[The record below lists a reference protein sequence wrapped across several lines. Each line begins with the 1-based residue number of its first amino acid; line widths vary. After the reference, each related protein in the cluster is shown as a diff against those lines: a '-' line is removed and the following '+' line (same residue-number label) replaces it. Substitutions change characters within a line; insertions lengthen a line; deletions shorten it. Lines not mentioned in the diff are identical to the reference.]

1 MVSALLEPVAAGQ
14 TRFRMQ
20 GLSSD
25 ARGIA
30 VGRELLVLFPTLD
43 WLVSFLGAY
52 SDEASLDDLVPTM
65 TLEHV
70 RRQGGGHAILLR
82 CAAADGYAV
91 DRLARLSSATRGQ
104 LYTGVASVFVRWRQR
119 DAPFGY
125 DLATPLAA
133 PAEEVLVVD
142 VDVSAS
148 YRTIDRM
155 DPVELIQR
163 LQLRPVPLPL
173 TGIAAD
179 PELCG
184 LKELALALVAPGLAA
199 RTLAYLWRLEVPM
212 AGYYVELDGDQRPS
226 LLLRL
231 RNPRGRVLDV
241 LAGTPGIE
249 LLAPVSAR
257 AAVEIG
263 FAHPIQPA
271 SASAC
276 FPGEEM
282 FLFRGKVGRVERLD
296 AAPRFIDG
304 RHLVQNTGA
313 SRLREVTQLREAELD
328 PLRVDLKLRP
338 SAHPREPR
346 GTLISWDQADLLRHL
361 VYLIPPSA
369 LAASRLIPLEEGVVV
384 LTGSAVGARSAA
396 AAAGLGAGAIVPLG
410 RRLGAVAPGV
420 LVVDG
425 YELWPRVRPSLMR
438 QLLGLGPED
447 HALFLSPTADP
458 IRVRPEQLLPLDA
471 ALIGRLSL
479 GEATVRAPDEAAPA
493 PGEVD
498 NEKLG
503 RFALWGFG
511 GFSGVS
517 SAPALPEGN
526 DDGPGPGPGQ

>member
-1 MVSALLEPVAAGQ
+1 
-14 TRFRMQ
+14 MQ
-20 GLSSD
+20 GLSPD
-25 ARGIA
+25 GRGIA

-52 SDEASLDDLVPTM
+52 SDEASLDDLIPTM
-65 TLEHV
+65 TLEHAQ
-70 RRQGGGHAILLR
+70 RQGGGHAILLR

-91 DRLARLSSATRGQ
+91 DRLARLSGATRGQ
-104 LYTGVASVFVRWRQR
+104 LYTGVGSVFVRWRQR

-125 DLATPLAA
+125 DIAA
-133 PAEEVLVVD
+133 PLSAPPDEVLVVD

-148 YRTIDRM
+148 YRTVDRM

-163 LQLRPVPLPL
+163 LQLRAVPLPL
-173 TGIAAD
+173 GGIAAD

-212 AGYYVELDGDQRPS
+212 AGYYVELDGDHRPS

-231 RNPRGRVLDV
+231 RHPRGRALDV
-241 LAGTPGIE
+241 LAGTPGVE

-263 FAHPIQPA
+263 YNHPIQLA

-282 FLFRGKVGRVERLD
+282 FLFRGRVRRVERLD

-304 RHLVQNTGA
+304 RHLVQNVGA
-313 SRLREVTQLREAELD
+313 SRLREVAQLREAELD

-338 SAHPREPR
+338 SSHPREPR
-346 GTLISWDQADLLRHL
+346 GTLIAWDQVDLLRHL

-369 LAASRLIPLEEGVVV
+369 LAASRLVPLEEGVVV
-384 LTGSAVGARSAA
+384 LTGSSVGARSAA

-410 RRLGAVAPGV
+410 RRLCEVAPGV
-420 LVVDG
+420 LAVDG
-425 YELWPRVRPSLMR
+425 YELWPRVRPALMR
-438 QLLGLGPED
+438 QLLGLSAED
-447 HALFLSPTADP
+447 HALFLSAGADP

-471 ALIGRLSL
+471 ALIGRMAL
-479 GEATVRAPDEAAPA
+479 GEATVRAPDERPLA
-493 PGEVD
+493 PGEID
-498 NEKLG
+498 NRKLG

-511 GFSGVS
+511 GLSGIS
-517 SAPALPEGN
+517 GASNLPALPDGS